1 MQIYKLLVRMQ
12 LLNAVEIVTV
22 NGLDNAQAEIVRIY
36 ASMNTVEILLK
47 SNLNNLEVDYRKML
61 IPMKILEAEQRQI
74 F

>member
-1 MQIYKLLVRMQ
+1 MQ

-47 SNLNNLEVDYRKML
+47 SNLNNLEVEL
-61 IPMKILEAEQRQI
+61 
-74 F
+74 

>member
-1 MQIYKLLVRMQ
+1 MQ